1 MTHTLLPRYDRT
13 LEVLYLFWQCANV
26 SAKHPEY
33 LPTWDPDQKYPPLEP
48 FDHIEHGKGADPNFK
63 DLLTEGSET
72 SDLTPSIGT
81 EITGI
86 QLRNLSSTAKDQLA
100 LLVAK
105 RKLVVFLD
113 QDFAD
118 QPIQDAL
125 DFAKYFGRPY
135 IHLTSPCPEG
145 FPEIHLVHRGAG
157 DKGAKNFMST
167 RTNTIGWHCDSS
179 FEEQPPGITILCALE
194 VPKTGGDTLFVD
206 QVQAYDNLSPAFKK
220 RLHGLKVIHSGKE
233 QAQFSRN
240 RDGIVRR
247 EPATSVHPLVRTHP
261 ATGEKALFINKSC
274 NFIFP
279 SSYLWSSI

>member
-1 MTHTLLPRYDRT
+1 VKYPD
-13 LEVLYLFWQCANV
+13 
-26 SAKHPEY
+26 Y
-33 LPTWDPDQKYPPLEP
+33 LPTWDPDQKYPPIEP
-48 FDHIEHGKGADPNFK
+48 FDHIEHGKGADPSFK
-63 DLLTEGSET
+63 DLLSEGSET

-86 QLRNLSSTAKDQLA
+86 QLRTLSSKAKDQLA

-105 RKLVVFLD
+105 RKVVVFLD

-118 QPIQDAL
+118 QPIKDAL
-125 DFAKYFGRPY
+125 EFAKHFGRPY
-135 IHLTSPCPEG
+135 VHLTSPCPEG

-179 FEEQPPGITILCALE
+179 FEEQPPGTTILYALE

-206 QVQAYDNLSPAFKK
+206 QVQAYDNLSPEFKK
-220 RLHGLKVIHSGKE
+220 RLHGLKVVHSGKE

-274 NFIFP
+274 KHSSHFSFP
-279 SSYLWSSI
+279 RLSI